1 MPAAAHADSLAL
13 YRREAAVLPALPSA
27 VAPRVVATIDDDDG
41 FALVLAVVEGTHP
54 PTPWDLDS
62 LRAVA
67 RALQT
72 VAETEAPHDLPDA
85 GDDMSSDLMRWHDIA
100 TDEMLRAGLPHGLG
114 GRLPALIEIEQ
125 QLPAAVGGRMLIH
138 GDLRADNIL
147 LADDRARFID
157 WPYAVRGAAWFDLPS
172 LLPSVEAGGGPSCEV
187 AWTVFEEFGAP
198 QPDKHLPL
206 IAGIAS
212 YFWFAQA
219 QPEPLGVPGLRA
231 FQRAQAVPALRWLSS
246 LL

>member
-1 MPAAAHADSLAL
+1 MTSGADRLRPPWSSLPSALRSRVVGAIGGRFVTDTPAHGGFSAGYAGTVHTTSGRAFVKAMPAAAHADSLAL
-13 YRREAAVLPALPSA
+13 YRREAAV
-27 VAPRVVATIDDDDG
+27 
-41 FALVLAVVEGTHP
+41 
-54 PTPWDLDS
+54 
-62 LRAVA
+62 
-67 RALQT
+67 
-72 VAETEAPHDLPDA
+72 
-85 GDDMSSDLMRWHDIA
+85 
-100 TDEMLRAGLPHGLG
+100 
-114 GRLPALIEIEQ
+114 
-125 QLPAAVGGRMLIH
+125 LIH

-198 QPDKHLPL
+198 QPDEHLPL